1 MNPTPLR
8 AGSIEVVDWRD
19 ALPRE
24 PGKLRPAVVVED
36 TELFDPAYPNLIL
49 VPLADDP
56 ALAIA
61 DLAVRIEPTAENGC
75 PKPCHALAHHVTTPS
90 KARVR
95 STGSLI
101 TEAQLLE
108 IRRRIAAAVGLG

>member
-1 MNPTPLR
+1 VSPSPLR
-8 AGSIEVVDWRD
+8 AGSVVVVDWRD

-36 TELFDPAYPNLIL
+36 TDLFDPSYPNLIL

-75 PKPCHALAHHVTTPS
+75 PKPCHALAHHVTTTS

-95 STGSLI
+95 PTGSRI

-108 IRRRIAAAVGLG
+108 IRRRIATAVGLG